1 MPTKA
6 AGKNAVREGSG
17 AGRAAASG
25 SMVLRTRKKPEPKA
39 PSEKGGYGKEWS
51 GPKAPKRKKKAP
63 VANKGVPPFLLYRRG
78 APGAGDI
85 GEWGEHEQAPPSPP
99 PRTSNSQTPNQAVGT
114 RFLKGSEASPD
125 DVGTILRGLGVA
137 KFRMFETCSDAG
149 LDAPARLALM
159 RHADSQQPAAEAD
172 FKLGLSRVE
181 LVSLVGEKA
190 ALSLELTFRRFGGD
204 AYRSASLPPFFSTPP
219 TTRSELFTPFRE

>member
-1 MPTKA
+1 MGRSGLGQRPRSGRRRRPSLIKESPHSFSIV
-6 AGKNAVREGSG
+6 AVPRGRGISASG
-17 AGRAAASG
+17 ASTSRHPQAPN
-25 SMVLRTRKKPEPKA
+25 PEP
-39 PSEKGGYGKEWS
+39 PT
-51 GPKAPKRKKKAP
+51 PNPQTP
-63 VANKGVPPFLLYRRG
+63 N
-78 APGAGDI
+78 
-85 GEWGEHEQAPPSPP
+85 
-99 PRTSNSQTPNQAVGT
+99 SNSQTPNQAVGT